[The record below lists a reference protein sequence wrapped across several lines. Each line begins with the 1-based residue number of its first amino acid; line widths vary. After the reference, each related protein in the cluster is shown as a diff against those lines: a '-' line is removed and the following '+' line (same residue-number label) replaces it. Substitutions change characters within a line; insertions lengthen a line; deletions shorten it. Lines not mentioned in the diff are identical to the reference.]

1 MLLILYNPNNNCFY
15 IKRVN
20 SFIFDKYVG
29 YVNQYNHQICQILYI
44 ENNEFVNCNSYW
56 EYIRSNKR
64 QETKKNRLINKAIYL
79 LNKLKD

>member
-29 YVNQYNHQICQILYI
+29 YVNQFNHQICQILYI
-44 ENNEFVNCNSYW
+44 QDNKFVNCNSYW
-56 EYIRSNKR
+56 DYIGSSKS
-64 QETKKNRLINKAIYL
+64 QETNKNKVINRVIDL